1 MNFDQTYRNWLIG
14 HITWQHWG
22 RNFQTGRH
30 FFCTT
35 LYVCSARA
43 LFITADVMRWLS
55 QWVMSLSSWVHE
67 WERESAPLSRSRM
80 ASPWADNTE
89 KGWGK
94 VPEVAFRASS
104 VWFGSATSGL
114 IGWVLCNFFPRDWVK
129 RTSVTRGSYIGKPNS
144 RNLLERK
151 LHFRVGCT
159 PHFSPKRCVNLVLA
173 V

>member
-1 MNFDQTYRNWLIG
+1 MANDKSCCLDITEKHQFMILWSRNRPSTNLS
-14 HITWQHWG
+14 HD
-22 RNFQTGRH
+22 
-30 FFCTT
+30 
-35 LYVCSARA
+35 VCMFAQLARY
-43 LFITADVMRWLS
+43 LS
-55 QWVMSLSSWVHE
+55 QLMWWDDWVSEWWVCLAECMS
-67 WERESAPLSRSRM
+67 ERESAPLSRSRM

-159 PHFSPKRCVNLVLA
+159 PHFSPKHCVNLVLA